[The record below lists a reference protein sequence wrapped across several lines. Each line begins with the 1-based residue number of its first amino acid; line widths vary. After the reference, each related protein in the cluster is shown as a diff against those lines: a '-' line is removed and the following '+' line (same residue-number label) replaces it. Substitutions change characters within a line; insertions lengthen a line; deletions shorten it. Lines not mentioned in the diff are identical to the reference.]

1 MFFMPSAV
9 CVVPLDTGFVEW
21 NVQLSMSVW
30 ARTSP
35 AASAQRRTSRHRK
48 VVEQHAPNVV
58 INGTYV
64 AKNSYFVIGQLLILH
79 TRTQLTG
86 RMKLIGA
93 MMVFFMGTLAAEPLG
108 ELECHID
115 PALRQSGVPDP
126 EGAYLA
132 TCFREPKAGVDDG
145 SRITINT
152 KATRALC
159 KTTGGK
165 YCASSCILSGN
176 QFTEKDLK
184 EGWDAVC
191 EELYAIC
198 KKNGSKRVGVFPAP
212 QKLPSSC

>member
-1 MFFMPSAV
+1 
-9 CVVPLDTGFVEW
+9 
-21 NVQLSMSVW
+21 
-30 ARTSP
+30 
-35 AASAQRRTSRHRK
+35 
-48 VVEQHAPNVV
+48 
-58 INGTYV
+58 
-64 AKNSYFVIGQLLILH
+64 
-79 TRTQLTG
+79 
-86 RMKLIGA
+86 
-93 MMVFFMGTLAAEPLG
+93 MVFFMGTLAAEPLG

-115 PALRQSGVPDP
+115 PACKYTSLNFEQDEKANGIGCLVRQSGVPDP

-145 SRITINT
+145 ARITINT